1 MGRLALT
8 LLLLLLLLL
17 LLTVWTAASGDGDG
31 GGGGTAA
38 DVQPGAKLPV
48 ARTYRTAYGT
58 HFARAST
65 WPLLLGVHV
74 LVVVGGLLLLSV
86 IPVRFASTEK
96 REAPFV
102 LWFGAPKRDVKVV
115 GRVERHDEKQQ
126 QGKVEEQRGE
136 PVGSVQTESLWQRVS
151 AWLEHTLAGLFV
163 ASPAPARDNDA
174 RYRFHADMTQ
184 QLAAASAKT
193 YESIAVS
200 TEDIEPSQWH
210 GLSKGTGHSPQH
222 LPRPPSRASIF
233 AGAPA
238 SPPSGARLR
247 RQGSTTFSEASF
259 GKAEALARRASRE
272 SSGPGGVTTKEDF
285 IRAAYRRQSMEAR
298 VEKREALA
306 QEDVSYENL
315 GDEEIRTYEYLEF
328 LRELLDGLS
337 VKKLCQKS
345 GRVVS
350 RTLYI
355 TPDILVVF
363 WNPTG
368 TFKQMRTKS
377 SIHTETIQEV
387 LTGIHGSPSVTA
399 KSTPERDA
407 LCVSIRCSDGKWLV
421 LQSKTEAMR
430 QRLFL
435 GFSRLA
441 QEKQEQDAAAA
452 AGPEPTIPEVEEEEE
467 EADEYIEK
475 KERQVQSKAAPSK

>member
-1 MGRLALT
+1 
-8 LLLLLLLLL
+8 
-17 LLTVWTAASGDGDG
+17 
-31 GGGGTAA
+31 
-38 DVQPGAKLPV
+38 
-48 ARTYRTAYGT
+48 
-58 HFARAST
+58 
-65 WPLLLGVHV
+65 
-74 LVVVGGLLLLSV
+74 
-86 IPVRFASTEK
+86 
-96 REAPFV
+96 
-102 LWFGAPKRDVKVV
+102 
-115 GRVERHDEKQQ
+115 
-126 QGKVEEQRGE
+126 
-136 PVGSVQTESLWQRVS
+136 
-151 AWLEHTLAGLFV
+151 
-163 ASPAPARDNDA
+163 
-174 RYRFHADMTQ
+174 
-184 QLAAASAKT
+184 
-193 YESIAVS
+193 
-200 TEDIEPSQWH
+200 
-210 GLSKGTGHSPQH
+210 
-222 LPRPPSRASIF
+222 
-233 AGAPA
+233 
-238 SPPSGARLR
+238 
-247 RQGSTTFSEASF
+247 
-259 GKAEALARRASRE
+259 
-272 SSGPGGVTTKEDF
+272 
-285 IRAAYRRQSMEAR
+285 MEAR

-475 KERQVQSKAAPSK
+475 KERQAATTSRVEVSSERRMEQGAEGQGIYEEKAPPPPSEDIILQSELRSVRASYESQASKDDQKEAAQSAGGDDEAATRGNQPFLELKQEEEKENREEDKHKTEVTPPHAADEVDIDNDPELSRE